1 VEREREGRACRR
13 AEDAARAHA
22 DHLRRIARRRCRAA
36 QLRRLPRG
44 RRLSAAG
51 KRSAN
56 YAYFVATLAFLAI
69 VISAGVRSAPG
80 VLILPLESSFGWSR
94 GIVSLAAAVGIFVY
108 GLVGPF
114 AAALMQSFGVRRT
127 MMLGLALM
135 SLAALTSSLM
145 TAPWQLIL
153 SWGLVSGLGT
163 GCVANVLAATV
174 VNRWFVAR
182 RGLVVG
188 LLTAGASTGTLIFL
202 PLLAA
207 IAQSGGW
214 RPVVITVGT
223 ISLAL
228 VPIVFWLMPEW
239 PEDVGLTA
247 FGGGSDTG
255 KRPPSVSAANPVKRA
270 FSVLAMATRHR
281 DFWLLAGTFFVCGF
295 TTNGLVGTHL
305 IAFCGDHGIPEVRA
319 ASLLAMMGV
328 FDLIGTA
335 FSGWLTDRFDSRK
348 LLFTYYVLRGLS
360 LMYLPYTDFGLYS
373 LGIFTVFYGLDWIA
387 TIPPTLRLATQAFG
401 DHDAPVVFGWV
412 AASHQ
417 LGGASAAFFAGA
429 LRTQQGNYTI
439 AFAIAGFTAVVAGFA
454 ALLIKGRF
462 GNRGATLAA

>member
-1 VEREREGRACRR
+1 
-13 AEDAARAHA
+13 
-22 DHLRRIARRRCRAA
+22 
-36 QLRRLPRG
+36 
-44 RRLSAAG
+44 
-51 KRSAN
+51 
-56 YAYFVATLAFLAI
+56 
-69 VISAGVRSAPG
+69 VISAGVRSTPG
-80 VLILPLESSFGWSR
+80 VLILPLEHSFGWSR
-94 GIVSLAAAVGIFVY
+94 ASVSLAAAVGILVY

-127 MMLGLALM
+127 MLLGLALM
-135 SLAALTSSLM
+135 SLAALTSSYM

-153 SWGLVSGLGT
+153 GWGVLSGLGT
-163 GCVANVLAATV
+163 GCIANVLAATV

-214 RPVVITVGT
+214 RPVVITVGA

-228 VPIVFWLMPEW
+228 VPVVFWLMPEW
-239 PEDVGLTA
+239 PEDVGITA
-247 FGGGSDTG
+247 FGGGADTG
-255 KRPPSVSAANPVKRA
+255 RRPPVDVSAANPLKRA
-270 FSVLAMATRHR
+270 FSVLAMATHHR

-305 IAFCGDHGIPEVRA
+305 IAFCGDHGIPEVHA
-319 ASLLAMMGV
+319 ASLLALMGV
-328 FDLIGTA
+328 FDLVGTA
-335 FSGWLTDRFDSRK
+335 FSGWLTDRFDSRR
-348 LLFTYYVLRGLS
+348 LLFAYYVLRGLS
-360 LMYLPYTDFGLYS
+360 LMYLPYTDFGVYS

-401 DHDAPVVFGWV
+401 DHDAPIVFGWI

-429 LRTQQGNYTI
+429 MRSAQGNYTV

-454 ALLIKGRF
+454 ALMIQGRS
-462 GNRGATLAA
+462 GGRAQPLRA